1 MQGTGS
7 KGLTDG
13 RRNASFELMRIICM
27 LMVVMLHYLNGTDRL
42 LTQAAP
48 PDGPRVAGTAAE
60 ALCIVAVNAFVLLT
74 GYFLSTSRFRLARL
88 LRLQCE
94 IWFYAIL
101 VPAVLAAFGQPVIG
115 ADRYD
120 IRYYLLPVLSGTY
133 WFMTAYCIMYLFI
146 PLMNRAAA
154 SMSRRGLRTLIL
166 LLLIPFC
173 FIKSICPLQLS
184 FDRYGYDFGWFI
196 CLYLTGAYCR
206 KYGFG
211 RLKDGRRSAALYLA
225 SAAAITLLM
234 ILLKGISGRIGGL
247 AHYLTVPFHY
257 NFVLVYAAS
266 IGFFALFAHIRIP
279 EGRAAGVIRFLSA
292 HVLAVY
298 LIHGHIDLIDSWEY
312 YLEGIAGPAPAGIG
326 FILHGIFLCMLVLV
340 FSIAADILR
349 GILAAA
355 ARRAL
360 GGTAPAKKLAAV
372 LAAVDTALNEGG
384 TGRS

>member
-13 RRNASFELMRIICM
+13 KRNASFELMRIICM

-42 LTQAAP
+42 LTYAAP
-48 PDGPRVAGTAAE
+48 LTGLRIAGTAAE
-60 ALCIVAVNAFVLLT
+60 ALCIVAVNAFVLLS
-74 GYFLSTSRFRLARL
+74 GFFLSTSRFRIARL

-101 VPAVLAAFGQPVIG
+101 VPVILWAFGQPVVG

-146 PLMNRAAA
+146 PLMNRAVQT
-154 SMSRRGLRTLIL
+154 MSRRGLHSLIL

-173 FIKSICPLQLS
+173 IIKSICPVLLS

-196 CLYLTGAYCR
+196 CLYLTGACLK

-211 RLKDGRRSAALYLA
+211 RLSDVRRGAALYLV
-225 SAAAITLLM
+225 SAAAIT
-234 ILLKGISGRIGGL
+234 ILTIALKAVSGRIGGL
-247 AHYLTVPFHY
+247 SHALTIPLHY
-257 NFVLVYAAS
+257 NFIAVYTAS

-279 EGRAAGVIRFLSA
+279 DGRAAGVIRFLSG

-298 LIHGHIDLIDSWEY
+298 LIHGHIDLIDAWEY
-312 YLEGIAGPAPAGIG
+312 YMERITGPAPAGAG
-326 FILHGIFLCMLVLV
+326 FILHGLFLCILVLAI
-340 FSIAADILR
+340 STAADTLR
-349 GILAAA
+349 GLLF
-355 ARRAL
+355 RTVRSGL
-360 GGTAPAKKLAAV
+360 RDTAPAKKLAAV
-372 LAAVDTALNEGG
+372 LDTVDAALNEGG
-384 TGRS
+384 SGRA